1 MLKSIAK
8 HKNYYAAFLFFAL
21 FWLALLGFSGTLT
34 SGYHLTDD
42 HEIVG
47 TNSDLKFE
55 STLTVME
62 KWMKNDQFGTHRFR
76 PLYILHR
83 TLETKVFGTN
93 FTAWSV
99 YTAILAI
106 ATSFFLFCFLYLL
119 KFSFWES
126 LLFSLASL
134 IGVQATIWWRL
145 GPNETIGMAMLSFAL
160 FFLGKYFVS
169 QKNQKIFKI
178 LFVIFAIL
186 SALSKESFL
195 LLLPALILLLI
206 YLSMQK
212 NKLSWKEAIK
222 KELVSASVLTVVFVG
237 CVAYIKIF
245 IGTEGTGYAG
255 VAGPNLRAYYETF
268 WDLSKKTWLSYLI
281 LVQALLLL
289 FFSWKEKSQEKMGE
303 RVKKIA
309 FPVIIFLVVVLP
321 QVVLHAQSGFMKR
334 YLVPVML
341 AYALMF
347 VFFLRKIRKINKFL
361 WVAIILLALIFIAR
375 DTRTSFSDA
384 QDFTQEG
391 KNLESI
397 LATIKSKTSTDAQIL
412 IVGDS
417 IANAE
422 WNGSLQTYLS
432 FELQRKNVSLHA
444 LSRKSPTRFDGN
456 VVPDA
461 VILFPRMEKVFLENF
476 SSQSFPENYLR
487 QDFDGYVVYYKAK
500 S

>member
-1 MLKSIAK
+1 MIIK
-8 HKNYYAAFLFFAL
+8 HKNYYTALLFFAI
-21 FWLALLGFSGTLT
+21 FWLAFLGFSGTLT
-34 SGYHLTDD
+34 SGFHLTDD
-42 HEIVG
+42 HEIVRI
-47 TNSDLKFE
+47 NNDLKTQN
-55 STLTVME
+55 TLFVAK
-62 KWMKNDQFGTHRFR
+62 KWMKNDQVSTHRFR
-76 PLYILHR
+76 PLYFFHR
-83 TLETKVFGTN
+83 VMETKVFGTN

-119 KFSFWES
+119 AFSFWES
-126 LLFSLASL
+126 ILFSLASL

-145 GPNETIGMAMLSFAL
+145 GPNETIGMAMLSLAL
-160 FFLGKYFVS
+160 FFLAKYFVS

-186 SALSKESFL
+186 STLSKESFL

-206 YLSMQK
+206 YLSMLK
-212 NKLSWKEAIK
+212 NKLSLRDAIK
-222 KELVSASVLTVVFVG
+222 KNLASVTILTAIFLG
-237 CVAYIKIF
+237 CVVYIKMF
-245 IGTEGTGYAG
+245 IGTGGTGYAG
-255 VAGPNLRAYYETF
+255 VAGLNLKTYGETF
-268 WDLSKKTWLSYLI
+268 WDLSKNIWLGYLI
-281 LVQALLLL
+281 LAQALILL
-289 FFSWKEKSQEKMGE
+289 FFSLKKKSQEKMRE

-309 FPVIIFLVVVLP
+309 FPVILFLAIVFP

-361 WVAIILLALIFIAR
+361 WVALILLALIFIAR

-391 KNLESI
+391 ENLESI
-397 LATIKSKTSTDAQIL
+397 FTTINSKTSTDDQIL
-412 IVGDS
+412 IVGDP

-432 FELQRKNVSLHA
+432 FEIQRKNVSLHA

-476 SSQSFPENYLR
+476 SGQAFPENYLG
-487 QDFDGYVVYYKAK
+487 QDFGGYVVYYKAK